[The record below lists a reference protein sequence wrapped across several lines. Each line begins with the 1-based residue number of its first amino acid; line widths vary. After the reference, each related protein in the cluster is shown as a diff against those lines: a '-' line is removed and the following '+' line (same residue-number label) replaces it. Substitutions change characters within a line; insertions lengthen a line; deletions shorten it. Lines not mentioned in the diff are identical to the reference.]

1 MRLIPDGTRFSLPPE
16 CEWRE
21 ELRARLEGVLRAW
34 GYDAVQTP
42 ALEVYDPHHPQA
54 EKGFKL
60 VDRDGSVLALRGDFT
75 TAVATMVRA
84 VYPDGPWP
92 LRLRYSGAL
101 WVRSR
106 DAEIGRAREYAQVGA
121 ELFGVS
127 TPLADA
133 EIVSLVLEALRAV
146 GISAALELG
155 HPGFV
160 RAVLME
166 THLEPAEIEG
176 LRAAIDHKNTPELE
190 LHLDRLG
197 VRGTVREAVLALPD
211 LYGKVDALEEARKY
225 ALNGAARE
233 ALERLRAVS
242 LELPAGHFL
251 YDLGMARRYDYYTG
265 VTFRAYTPDFG
276 QPLVGGGRYDEAVV
290 RAGNARRDGPPPG
303 QPDARAIPAA
313 GFAIGLDRLMEAL
326 GGPPKRGEPVVLAL
340 EAGVAQA
347 LRARGVR
354 AELAWTRERAEL
366 EVYARAKGIAFLA
379 LSDHAIRL
387 EDGARIALEELQ

>member
-21 ELRARLEGVLRAW
+21 DLRARLEGVLRAW

-75 TAVATMVRA
+75 TAVATMVRT

-92 LRLRYSGAL
+92 LRLRYSGTL

-133 EIVSLVLEALRAV
+133 EIVSLVLEALEAV
-146 GISAALELG
+146 GIHAALELG

-166 THLEPAEIEG
+166 TKLEATEIER
-176 LRAAIDHKNTPELE
+176 LRAAIDRKNTPELE

-197 VRGTVREAVLALPD
+197 VRGSVREAVLALPD
-211 LYGKVDALEEARKY
+211 LYGKVNTLEEAEKY
-225 ALNGAARE
+225 ALNDAAKE
-233 ALERLRAVS
+233 ALERLKAVS
-242 LELPAGHFL
+242 LELPHGAFL

-265 VTFRAYTPDFG
+265 MTFRAYTPDFG
-276 QPLVGGGRYDEAVV
+276 QPLVGGGRYD
-290 RAGNARRDGPPPG
+290 GPPPG
-303 QPDARAIPAA
+303 QPNLKPIPAA
-313 GFAIGLDRLMEAL
+313 GFAIGVDRLMEAL
-326 GGPPKRGEPVVLAL
+326 GGPPQRSQPVVLAL
-340 EAGVAQA
+340 EPGVAQA

-354 AELAWTRERAEL
+354 TELAWTRDLAEL
-366 EVYARAKGIAFLA
+366 ETYARVRGMAFLA
-379 LSDHAIRL
+379 LHDHALRL
-387 EDGARIALEELQ
+387 EDGERVALKDVR

>member
-21 ELRARLEGVLRAW
+21 ALRARLEGVLRAW

-42 ALEVYDPHHPQA
+42 SLEVYDPYHPQA

-92 LRLRYSGAL
+92 LRLRYSGTL

-133 EIVSLVLEALRAV
+133 EVVTLVLEALRAV
-146 GISAALELG
+146 GLEAALELG

-166 THLEPAEIEG
+166 TGLEAVEIER
-176 LRAAIDHKNTPELE
+176 LRAAIDRKNAPELG

-197 VRGTVREAVLALPD
+197 VRATLRAAVLALPD
-211 LYGKVDALEEARKY
+211 LYGKVGTLEEAQKY
-225 ALNGAARE
+225 ALNDAAKD
-233 ALERLRAVS
+233 ALERLRDVS
-242 LELPAGHFL
+242 QELPDGHFL

-276 QPLVGGGRYDEAVV
+276 QPLVGGGRYD
-290 RAGNARRDGPPPG
+290 GPPPG
-303 QPDARAIPAA
+303 QPEARAIPAA

-326 GGPPKRGEPVVLAL
+326 GGPPKRSEPVVLAL
-340 EAGVAQA
+340 DAGTARD
-347 LRARGVR
+347 LRAHGVR
-354 AELAWTRERAEL
+354 TELAWTRNRAEL
-366 EVYARAKGIAFLA
+366 EAYAKAKGIAFLA

-387 EDGARIALEELQ
+387 EDGVRVALEDVR

>member
-21 ELRARLEGVLRAW
+21 DLRARLEGVLRAW

-92 LRLRYSGAL
+92 LRLRYSGTL

-133 EIVSLVLEALRAV
+133 EVVGLVLEALSAV
-146 GISAALELG
+146 GIRAALELG

-160 RAVLME
+160 RAVLMD
-166 THLEPAEIEG
+166 TNLEAAEIER
-176 LRAAIDHKNTPELE
+176 LRAAIDRKNTPELE
-190 LHLDRLG
+190 LHLNRLG

-211 LYGKVDALEEARKY
+211 LYGKVNTLEEARKY
-225 ALNGAARE
+225 ALNDAAKE
-233 ALERLRAVS
+233 ALERLKAVS
-242 LELPAGHFL
+242 QELPKGDFL

-276 QPLVGGGRYDEAVV
+276 QPLVGGGRYD
-290 RAGNARRDGPPPG
+290 GPPPG
-303 QPDARAIPAA
+303 QPSLKPIPAA

-326 GGPPKRGEPVVLAL
+326 GGPPQRSEPVVLAL
-340 EAGVAQA
+340 EPGTAQV
-347 LRARGVR
+347 LRARGLR
-354 AELAWTRERAEL
+354 AELAWTRDLTAL
-366 EVYARAKGIAFLA
+366 ETYARARGMAFIAFP
-379 LSDHAIRL
+379 DHAIRL
-387 EDGARIALEELQ
+387 QDGERVALEDVR

>member
-1 MRLIPDGTRFSLPPE
+1 LLPPE

-21 ELRARLEGVLRAW
+21 DLRARLESVLRAW

-60 VDRDGSVLALRGDFT
+60 VDRDGSVLALRADFT

-84 VYPDGPWP
+84 AFPDGPWP
-92 LRLRYSGAL
+92 LRLRYSGTL

-133 EIVSLVLEALRAV
+133 EIVSVVLEALGAV
-146 GISAALELG
+146 GIRAALELG

-160 RAVLME
+160 RAVLMD
-166 THLEPAEIEG
+166 TGLEATEIER
-176 LRAAIDHKNTPELE
+176 LRAAIDRKNTPELE

-197 VRGTVREAVLALPD
+197 VRGKLREAVLALPD
-211 LYGKVDALEEARKY
+211 LYGKVNTLEEAEQY
-225 ALNGAARE
+225 ALNGAAKE

-242 LELPAGHFL
+242 LELPEGDFL

-276 QPLVGGGRYDEAVV
+276 QPLVGGGRYD
-290 RAGNARRDGPPPG
+290 GPPPG
-303 QPDARAIPAA
+303 HPDLKPIPAA

-340 EAGVAQA
+340 EPEVAQV

-354 AELAWTRERAEL
+354 AELAWTRDRPEL
-366 EVYARAKGIAFLA
+366 EAYARARGIAFLA
-379 LSDHAIRL
+379 LKDHAIRL
-387 EDGARIALEELQ
+387 EDGQSVALEDVR